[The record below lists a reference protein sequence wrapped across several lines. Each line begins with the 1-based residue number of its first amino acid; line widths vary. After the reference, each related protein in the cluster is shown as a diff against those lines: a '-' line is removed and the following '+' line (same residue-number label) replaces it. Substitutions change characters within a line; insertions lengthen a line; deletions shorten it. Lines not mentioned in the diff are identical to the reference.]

1 MKKKGI
7 NNGADLYKY
16 ELKDLIKLLG
26 KAGNFYYY
34 VLRGIDKRAVITEF
48 EPKTLSCETTFYE
61 DNDNLDELLIILK
74 QLAERLSKRLKE
86 KGIRGSNL
94 TLKIKYDNFELIT
107 RSCNTRSFID
117 EANELFAYGEQLLIA
132 NWDNSR
138 KIRLLGLGI
147 SKLENTETEEQLLIP
162 L

>member
-1 MKKKGI
+1 ME
-7 NNGADLYKY
+7 LTSYKY

-74 QLAERLSKRLKE
+74 QLAERFIQTVEGKRHQ
-86 KGIRGSNL
+86 GQNL

-117 EANELFAYGEQLLIA
+117 EG
-132 NWDNSR
+132 
-138 KIRLLGLGI
+138 
-147 SKLENTETEEQLLIP
+147 
-162 L
+162 

>member
-1 MKKKGI
+1 
-7 NNGADLYKY
+7 
-16 ELKDLIKLLG
+16 
-26 KAGNFYYY
+26 
-34 VLRGIDKRAVITEF
+34 
-48 EPKTLSCETTFYE
+48 
-61 DNDNLDELLIILK
+61 
-74 QLAERLSKRLKE
+74 LKE